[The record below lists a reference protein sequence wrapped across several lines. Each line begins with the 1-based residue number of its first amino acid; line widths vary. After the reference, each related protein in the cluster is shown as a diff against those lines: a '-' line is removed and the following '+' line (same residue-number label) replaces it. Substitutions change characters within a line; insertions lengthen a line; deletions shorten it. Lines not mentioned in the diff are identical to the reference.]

1 MTMIVREIHRLR
13 GLLAI
18 LLLSSAA
25 ARADQAR
32 EALESRL
39 QQATAYLASDLL
51 EGRAIGSKGLDL
63 AAEYVAAQFA
73 AAGLRTDRCDK
84 GPFQRFTLPGLP
96 KLGPQN
102 SLVLQGPGQRIE
114 LRLGEDF
121 TPLSPSA
128 SGKFDLPL
136 VFVGYGI
143 TAQAEKFDEY
153 AGVDVKGKL
162 VVIVRKEPEQAN
174 PKSAFNG
181 TATSPYATFRTKIDN
196 AQSHQAAAV
205 LFCTDR
211 FTIDRELAE
220 IGAKLKTATAK
231 LAELERDGKPTDE
244 VRREIAALKH
254 RLKSEE
260 DPLLAFNS
268 PLGGTAAV
276 KLPVLQCRRAVI
288 DRVLQAV
295 SGRSLAQWEAETDR
309 GPTPH
314 PVALPDWR
322 GVGRVDATT
331 PQVAVRNVIG
341 VIDGRGALAGE
352 TIVVGAHYD
361 HIGRGQYGSLAGS
374 KEVHP
379 GADDNA
385 SGTAV
390 LIETAQLAAE
400 ALKKHSVRRQVLFIA
415 FTGEERGFLGS
426 RHYVEHPLAPLAQ
439 TVAMVNFDMVGRLRE
454 DRLMTLGADA
464 NAAFAEMLERA
475 NQPLGLKLIRLP
487 AVVGPSDQ
495 FPFHKRGVP
504 ALSFFTGLHG
514 DYHRPSDTADKL
526 NVGGM
531 ATIALLAHDVIAN
544 LASVD
549 PRPASLVSAVNDRPF
564 LGVALDNAIQAEGVA
579 LSDVV
584 NDGPAQQAGLRPGD
598 VLLQLNTASI
608 RRFEDL
614 DRALR
619 AQRSGDRVRVR
630 IRRSAAEQSLE
641 VTLGPPR

>member
-1 MTMIVREIHRLR
+1 MAVRRDVPLG

-18 LLLSSAA
+18 LLLASAA
-25 ARADQAR
+25 VRADQAR

-39 QQATAYLASDLL
+39 QQATGYLASELL

-63 AAEYVAAQFA
+63 AAEYIAAQFA
-73 AAGLRTDRCDK
+73 AAGLRTDRCEK
-84 GPFQRFTLPGLP
+84 SPFQRFTLPGLP
-96 KLGPQN
+96 KLGPHN

-121 TPLSPSA
+121 TPLSPSGN
-128 SGKFDLPL
+128 GKFDLPL
-136 VFVGYGI
+136 AFVGYGI

-181 TATSPYATFRTKIDN
+181 ATTSPYATFRRKIDN

-205 LFCTDR
+205 LFCTDQ

-220 IGAKLKTATAK
+220 IGAKLKTASAK
-231 LAELERDGKPTDE
+231 LAELERDGQPADD
-244 VRREIAALKH
+244 VHREIAALKQ

-268 PLGGTAAV
+268 PLGGTTAV

-288 DRVLQAV
+288 DRVLLAV

-314 PVALPDWR
+314 PAALPDWR
-322 GVGRVDATT
+322 AVGQVDATT
-331 PQVAVRNVIG
+331 PQLAVRNVIG
-341 VIDGRGALAGE
+341 AVDGRGALAKE
-352 TIVVGAHYD
+352 TVVVGAHYD
-361 HIGRGQYGSLAGS
+361 HIGRGQYGSLAGN
-374 KEVHP
+374 KEIHP

-390 LIETAQLAAE
+390 LIETARHVA
-400 ALKKHSVRRQVLFIA
+400 SVMERSESRRRVLFIA

-426 RHYVEHPLAPLAQ
+426 QYYVEHALAPLAQ

-454 DRLMTLGADA
+454 ERLMTLGADV
-464 NAAFAEMLERA
+464 NAAFQEMLERA
-475 NQPLGLKLIRLP
+475 NQSLGLKLIRLP
-487 AVVGPSDQ
+487 LAVGPSDQ
-495 FPFHKRGVP
+495 IPFHKRGVP

-514 DYHRPSDTADKL
+514 DYHRPGDTADKL

-531 ATIALLAHDVIAN
+531 ATIALLASDVIVN
-544 LASVD
+544 LANVD
-549 PRPASLVSAVNDRPF
+549 PLPASLTVASARPF
-564 LGVALDNAIQAEGVA
+564 LGVALDNAIQGEGVA
-579 LSDVV
+579 LGNVV
-584 NDGPAQQAGLRPGD
+584 DGSPAQQAGLRSGD

-619 AQRSGDRVRVR
+619 GQRGGDRVRVR
-630 IRRSAAEQSLE
+630 IRRSAVEQSLE